1 MMHGYILNSYL
12 THVHVNISYWSWDV
26 FSHLDNIHVHFV
38 HVVHVN
44 VWSFYYIESVSI
56 KCWLIYWCFSLW
68 QFADVE
74 AQFADDDADP
84 NAAGYH
90 RLRDDVTLPTIS
102 DTMSDVLLPPP
113 SELFD
118 ADSSRQAS
126 TSGRDVTPSTAAAP
140 PTQAATVDTKDVTLG
155 FSSISSGLVTYLWGS
170 MHVDFLLQ
178 EP

>member
-1 MMHGYILNSYL
+1 MLNCL
-12 THVHVNISYWSWDV
+12 
-26 FSHLDNIHVHFV
+26 
-38 HVVHVN
+38 
-44 VWSFYYIESVSI
+44 
-56 KCWLIYWCFSLW
+56 CFLLP

-155 FSSISSGLVTYLWGS
+155 FSSISSGLGSHLNLYALWIFCRTNRKNIS
-170 MHVDFLLQ
+170 WLICLQ
-178 EP
+178 ILEYNVITK

>member
-1 MMHGYILNSYL
+1 MLL
-12 THVHVNISYWSWDV
+12 
-26 FSHLDNIHVHFV
+26 LR
-38 HVVHVN
+38 
-44 VWSFYYIESVSI
+44 
-56 KCWLIYWCFSLW
+56 

-90 RLRDDVTLPTIS
+90 RLRDDVTLPTTS

-155 FSSISSGLVTYLWGS
+155 FSSISSGLGSHLPVNPYACGFFVSITVKMYLT
-170 MHVDFLLQ
+170 VDEDTCWL
-178 EP
+178 